1 MKNTYG
7 TSLLVA
13 TVLAT
18 GGVTTM
24 AMAQDECSTA
34 VGAVIGANAFNTA
47 SATTSPEAVS
57 DTQCAATYLSWG
69 TANKDVWFTWTATAD
84 GLLSLNTCLAGSFDT
99 SMVLYTGTCGALT
112 QVACNGDGAGLA
124 GCQTFYSNIAGFN
137 VLGGTTYYIRI
148 GGYTPASGIS
158 ESGAGQLNLA
168 FQAVAAGCAG
178 STGPCGSAHA
188 GTGCSDAVC
197 CSAVCA
203 INDSCCS
210 IQWDADCVTIAV
222 DACGIYQCSPVAGA
236 PANDCATNAT
246 VISGTTNSQF
256 NFNTATATTDGP
268 DHPGATCNSG
278 SDIFDQDIWY
288 RVTPAYN
295 GQFIASTCGT
305 VSYDNKLAIYDL
317 GTDPA
322 SFDYNNLPEA
332 LLACNDDGAS
342 GTCNTTTGTTYAS
355 ELPVTVA
362 AGRTYLVRMGSF
374 TAGETGTGTIR
385 FTVPEACALDA
396 GTSTEVETCGSAT
409 NNGCNAAGEFGSLA
423 VGGTVTGTF
432 WADADTRDTDFYQFF
447 LTAPAQ
453 VTLEGKSAS
462 LSTVLIL
469 KGDIS
474 VAACAGVQVVATGSG
489 ACPNTATYCLGAGT
503 YYAFIAPA
511 AFTGI
516 PCGTGVAN
524 NYSLKLTATPAT
536 CPLLLSGGW
545 DGTAV
550 QPGVCDNPGP
560 NTVVTSTAAAGGG
573 LVACAV
579 GPAFPACNTG
589 GTTVNSYARSINAGL
604 VAGSI
609 SCIDIGVF
617 SVARDV
623 NAANTACAN
632 YISDIPLPAT
642 VGVYADLDGGA
653 PRFKT
658 ADDGVDGGDL
668 KLLFKRDVFINGG
681 AYVATWN
688 LENEECVQDF
698 ADKNLVVIMDCPDLF
713 TGTDTVPGASGY
725 GIRAGGG
732 TVAGQTSNTYVRLS
746 CADGAGQYVLAET
759 VGATF
764 TAQWI
769 VNVKGDFSGC
779 GAACPGDFDGDGF
792 ITAADLSTLL
802 GSWGGPG
809 GDIDGDGTTTAA
821 DLSALLG
828 AWGACQ

>member
-18 GGVTTM
+18 GGFTTL

-34 VGAVIGANAFNTA
+34 VSAVIGANAFNTS

-57 DTQCAATYLSWG
+57 DAQCTGTYLSWG
-69 TANKDVWFTWTATAD
+69 TANKDVWFSWTAAED
-84 GLLSLNTCLAGSFDT
+84 GLATFSTCQTGSFDT
-99 SMVLYTGTCGALT
+99 SMVIYTGPCGALA
-112 QVACNGDGAGLA
+112 QVACNGDATADA
-124 GCQTFYSNIAGFN
+124 GCQQYFSAVKDFAVT
-137 VLGGTTYYIRI
+137 GGTTYYIRI

-158 ESGAGQLNLA
+158 ESGAGSLGIS
-168 FQAVAAGCAG
+168 FTAVAAGCAG

-210 IQWDADCVTIAV
+210 IQWDADCVAIAV
-222 DACGIYQCSPVAGA
+222 DACGIYLCTPVAGA
-236 PANDCATNAT
+236 PANDCAANAT

-268 DHPGATCNSG
+268 DHPGANCNSG

-288 RVTPAYN
+288 KVTPAFN
-295 GQFIASTCGT
+295 GDFVASTCGT

-322 SFDYNNLPEA
+322 SFDYNNLADA

-342 GTCNTTTGTTYAS
+342 GACNTTTGTTYAS
-355 ELPVTVA
+355 ELPVAVV

-374 TAGETGTGTIR
+374 ATGETGSGTIR
-385 FTVPEACALDA
+385 FTVPVACALDA
-396 GTSTEVETCGSAT
+396 ATASEVETCGSAT
-409 NNGCNAAGEFGSLA
+409 NNGCNAAGEFGSIA
-423 VGGTVTGTF
+423 VGATVGGTF

-447 LTAPAQ
+447 LTEPAQ
-453 VTLEGKSAS
+453 VTLDAKSAS
-462 LSTVLIL
+462 LTTVLIL
-469 KGDIS
+469 KGDLT
-474 VAACAGVQVVATGSG
+474 VADCAGIQVITAGSG
-489 ACPNTATYCLGAGT
+489 SCPNSATYCLGAGT
-503 YYAFIAPA
+503 YYAFVAPA

-516 PCGTGVAN
+516 PCGTGVQN
-524 NYSLKLTATPAT
+524 NYSLKLSATPAT
-536 CPLLLSGGW
+536 CPLLISGGW

-560 NTVVTSTAAAGGG
+560 DTVVTSTAAPGGG

-579 GPAFPACNTG
+579 NPAFPNCSGG
-589 GTTVNSYARSINAGL
+589 GTTVNSFARSINAGL

-623 NAANTACAN
+623 NAANTACAT

-642 VGVYADLDGGA
+642 IGIYADLDGGA

-668 KLLFKRDVFINGG
+668 KALVTRDVFINGG
-681 AYVATWN
+681 GYTATWN
-688 LENEECVQDF
+688 LETEACVEDY
-698 ADKNLVVIMDCPDLF
+698 ATKNIVIIMDCPDLF
-713 TGTDTVPGASGY
+713 AGTDTVPGASGY

-746 CADGAGQYVLAET
+746 CADGAGQYVLAESL
-759 VGATF
+759 GATF

-769 VNVKGDFSGC
+769 VNVNGDNSGC

-792 ITAADLSTLL
+792 ITAADL
-802 GSWGGPG
+802 
-809 GDIDGDGTTTAA
+809 
-821 DLSALLG
+821 
-828 AWGACQ
+828 